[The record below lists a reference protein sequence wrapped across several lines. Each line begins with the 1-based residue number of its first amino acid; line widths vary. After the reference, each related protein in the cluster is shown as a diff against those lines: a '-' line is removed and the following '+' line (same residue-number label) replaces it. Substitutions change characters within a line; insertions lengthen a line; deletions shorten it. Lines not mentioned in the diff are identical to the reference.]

1 MAETY
6 AAPQARTAQPQQTH
20 RQLGG
25 RVSTRAEREGTDKS
39 RYEWVEVPE
48 EDLFGA
54 PHTGVSINFEQ
65 FGPGRYFVDPEKAD
79 ELNRLLKNRV
89 RADMRVLQPNRD
101 KKMAEIMARNGKPAS
116 DNTDFAG
123 KAI

>member
-6 AAPQARTAQPQQTH
+6 AVQKQAVSH

-25 RVSTRAEREGTDKS
+25 RVSTREEKAGTDQS
-39 RYEWVEVPE
+39 RFEWVEVPE
-48 EDLFGA
+48 EDLFGV
-54 PHTGVSINFEQ
+54 PHTGVSINFEH

-89 RADMRVLQPNRD
+89 RSDMRILQPNRD
-101 KKMAEIMARNGKPAS
+101 KKMEELMGRTQDPS
-116 DNTDFAG
+116 WAG
-123 KAI
+123 SKL

>member
-6 AAPQARTAQPQQTH
+6 AVSRQAVPH

-25 RVSTRAEREGTDKS
+25 RVSTREERNGTDQS
-39 RYEWVEVPE
+39 RFEWVEVPE

-54 PHTGVSINFEQ
+54 VHTGVSINFEH

-79 ELNRLLKNRV
+79 ELNRLLRNRV

-101 KKMAEIMARNGKPAS
+101 KKMEEIMARNGAPS
-116 DNTDFAG
+116 QNTDWQG